1 MNFLLSEQQLEMQ
14 RSVERYLAER
24 CPPQRLH
31 AMFDADEPFDAA
43 LWQGLCELGTAGV
56 MLPEAHGGLGLELI
70 DLALVAETLGHA
82 AAPGPWLGHVLGG
95 LAIALAGSNAQRA
108 RWLPLLASG
117 ERLAT
122 VAFGEGDGAWLP
134 QQWQLAGAAAVSGHK
149 RFVPFGAQADLVVVG
164 LAGGRLG
171 VVERSAPGLRASAHA
186 AIDRTRRLDALT
198 FEATPVEALP
208 GDATDRVRDAA
219 LVLLAAD
226 AFGGAAR
233 CIDMAVEYAKLREQF
248 GGPIGRFQGLKH
260 QIVNCAIDVEP
271 ARGLYWYAA
280 HAWDHIPDAAAS
292 SAALAK
298 AHLCERYLQAARDMV
313 EAHGGIGYT
322 WEHDLQIYFKR
333 AMFDH
338 AWFGAPTLH
347 RERVAALAGW

>member
-1 MNFLLSEQQLEMQ
+1 MNFLLSEQQGEMQ

-31 AMFDADEPFDAA
+31 ALFDADAPFDPG
-43 LWQGLCELGTAGV
+43 LWQGLCELGIAGV
-56 MLPEAHGGLGLELI
+56 MLPQEHGGLGLELI
-70 DLALVAETLGHA
+70 DLALMAETLGRA
-82 AAPGPWLGHVLGG
+82 AAPGPWLGHELGG
-95 LAIALAGSNAQRA
+95 LAIALAGSEEQRA
-108 RWLPLLASG
+108 RWLPQ
-117 ERLAT
+117 LAT
-122 VAFGEGDGAWLP
+122 GEKLATIAFGEGDGAWLP
-134 QQWQLAGAAAVSGHK
+134 EQWRLDGAATLTGSK
-149 RFVPFGAQADLVVVG
+149 QFVPCGAVADLVVVG

-171 VVERSAPGLRASAHA
+171 VVEGGAPGLDASAHA
-186 AIDRTRRLDALT
+186 AIDRTRRLYALK
-198 FEATPVEALP
+198 FEGTPVEPLP
-208 GDATDRVRDAA
+208 GDAAERVRDAA

-226 AFGGAAR
+226 AFGGATR

-280 HAWDHIPDAAAS
+280 HAWDHIPQAAAC

-298 AHLCERYLQAARDMV
+298 THLCERYLQAARDMV

-338 AWFGAPTLH
+338 AWCGAPTLH